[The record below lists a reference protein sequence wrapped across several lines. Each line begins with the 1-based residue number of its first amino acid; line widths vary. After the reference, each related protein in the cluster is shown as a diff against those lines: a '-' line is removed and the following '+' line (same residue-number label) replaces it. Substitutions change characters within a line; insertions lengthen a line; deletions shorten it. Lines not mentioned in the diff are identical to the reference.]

1 MSFCSPVSVIRS
13 TQSTHLVAADCR
25 TKSEKCAAY
34 EHRKRRNER
43 PRSLRTTL
51 ALLKATDGNGESTL
65 DEDDI
70 WSRGKDSSSVGD
82 ISIGQRYSMR
92 GNELAATS
100 GTV

>member
-1 MSFCSPVSVIRS
+1 MALTESSAID
-13 TQSTHLVAADCR
+13 AAIATC
-25 TKSEKCAAY
+25 
-34 EHRKRRNER
+34 
-43 PRSLRTTL
+43 TTL